1 MHIWG
6 HCTRRVYWDI
16 PPPAKNRRYCRFS
29 GADGD
34 SNTKEFRS
42 MIILSDEV
50 AITADSLQYAVGKPI
65 RGGKSTMLANAK
77 YYGSLNAALRAA
89 VADCVRAGVEDGSIT
104 ELRQVVAVQARL
116 QQEFIEKLKEV
127 NV

>member
-1 MHIWG
+1 
-6 HCTRRVYWDI
+6 
-16 PPPAKNRRYCRFS
+16 
-29 GADGD
+29 
-34 SNTKEFRS
+34 

-116 QQEFIEKLKEV
+116 QQAFTEKLKEV